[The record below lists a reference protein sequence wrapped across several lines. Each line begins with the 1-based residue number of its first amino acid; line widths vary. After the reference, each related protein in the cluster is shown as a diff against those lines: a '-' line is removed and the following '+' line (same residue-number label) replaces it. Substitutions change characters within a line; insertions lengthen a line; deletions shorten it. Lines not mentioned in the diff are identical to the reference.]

1 MDRLKRYRHIIQQFP
16 KVHLLVVGDLML
28 DEFIWGEVSRISP
41 EAPVPVVLE
50 KRHSFMPGG
59 AANVAHNIASLGAK
73 VSLCG
78 VTGSDESGRRLKEL
92 LQKRGILMG
101 AIVADPKRPTT
112 LKTRVIAHHQQVV
125 RIDREEA
132 EPLSP
137 SLRSRLILQARK
149 IAREADAVI
158 LEDYGKGIIS
168 PPLILSMLQEARR
181 RKKIVSVDPK
191 QEHFSYYKGVTVIT
205 PNRQEAYAAY
215 AALKGKATDRKE
227 VSFIGKTLLKQLACQ
242 AVLVT
247 LGEDGMC
254 LCERSGS
261 VTQIPT
267 VAQEVFDVSGAGD
280 TVIAALTL
288 SLAAGA
294 SMVDAARIANVA
306 AGIVVGKVGV
316 AVTDSKELLHHI
328 GSSR

>member
-1 MDRLKRYRHIIQQFP
+1 MDRSKRYRQIIQQFP
-16 KVHLLVVGDLML
+16 NVHLLVIGDLML
-28 DEFIWGEVSRISP
+28 DEFIWGEVTRISP

-59 AANVAHNIASLGAK
+59 AANVAHNIASLGGK

-78 VTGSDESGRRLKEL
+78 VTGSDESARRLKEL
-92 LQKRGILMG
+92 LQKRAIRMG
-101 AIVADPKRPTT
+101 AILTDPKRPTT

-132 EPLSP
+132 QPLSP
-137 SLRSRLILQARK
+137 SLRNRFIAEARK
-149 IAREADAVI
+149 AAREADAVI
-158 LEDYGKGIIS
+158 LEDYGKGLIT
-168 PPLILSMLQEARR
+168 PPLILSILQESRR
-181 RKKIVSVDPK
+181 GKKIVSVDPK

-205 PNRQEAYAAY
+205 PNRQEAHAMVE
-215 AALKGKATDRKE
+215 ALKGKVDGQEIPA
-227 VSFIGKTLLKQLACQ
+227 VGKALLSQLACQ
-242 AVLVT
+242 AVLIT
-247 LGEDGMC
+247 LGEGGMC
-254 LCERSGS
+254 LCEKSGA
-261 VTQIPT
+261 VTHIPT

-294 SMVDAARIANVA
+294 SMVDAARLANVA

-316 AVTDSKELLHHI
+316 AVVDAHELLQRI
-328 GSSR
+328 CAR

>member
-1 MDRLKRYRHIIQQFP
+1 MDRSKRYRQIIQQFP
-16 KVHLLVVGDLML
+16 NVHLLVIGDLML
-28 DEFIWGEVSRISP
+28 DEFIWGEVTRISP

-59 AANVAHNIASLGAK
+59 AANVAHNVAFLGGK
-73 VSLCG
+73 VTLCG
-78 VTGSDESGRRLKEL
+78 VTGSDESARRLKGL
-92 LQKRGILMG
+92 LRKSSIRMG
-101 AIVADPKRPTT
+101 AILTDPKRPTT

-132 EPLSP
+132 QPLSP
-137 SLRSRLILQARK
+137 SLRNRLIARSRK
-149 IAREADAVI
+149 AVREADAVI
-158 LEDYGKGIIS
+158 LEDYGKGIIT
-168 PPLILSMLQEARR
+168 PPLILSILQAARR
-181 RKKIVSVDPK
+181 GRKIVSVDPK

-205 PNRQEAYAAY
+205 PNRQEADAMV
-215 AALKGKATDRKE
+215 AALQGRVSDPQLHAVGKR
-227 VSFIGKTLLKQLACQ
+227 LLKRLACR
-242 AVLVT
+242 AVLIT

-254 LCERSGS
+254 LCEKSGAM
-261 VTQIPT
+261 THIPT

-294 SMVDAARIANVA
+294 TMVEAARLANVA

-316 AVTDSKELLHHI
+316 AVVDARELLRQVCD
-328 GSSR
+328 SR